1 MNKTE
6 FVEAMAIEM
15 DETKAT
21 AAKAVNAFL
30 DIIQG
35 TIVDEEKIQ
44 FPGFGTF
51 TCTLRPARKGR
62 NPSTGESIDIAA
74 TNQVKFKVGASLKAA
89 VNE

>member
-6 FVEAMAIEM
+6 FTRLMKNELGMSMGQAGKVV
-15 DETKAT
+15 D
-21 AAKAVNAFL
+21 AFL
-30 DIIQG
+30 ALVQDVLIEDG
-35 TIVDEEKIQ
+35 KLQ

-51 TCTLRPARKGR
+51 TCTERAARKGR

-74 TNQVKFKVGASLKAA
+74 SNQVKFKVGATLKAA